1 MRRFY
6 HWLTIGIVSGLLL
19 TGCTARS
26 LKVPDL
32 VANSAVLENGQSSH
46 ITVQHILIGF
56 DGSVQGKEITRS
68 QTEAQTLAMEVLEAA
83 QSGDNFDQLVEEH
96 TDDSSPG
103 IYHLA
108 NKGQASE
115 KIRSKPL
122 QSVFPRGDM
131 VAAFGDVGFPLEV
144 GEVGLAKYDPQTSPF
159 GWHVIKR
166 IH

>member
-96 TDDSSPG
+96 TDD
-103 IYHLA
+103 
-108 NKGQASE
+108 
-115 KIRSKPL
+115 
-122 QSVFPRGDM
+122 
-131 VAAFGDVGFPLEV
+131 
-144 GEVGLAKYDPQTSPF
+144 
-159 GWHVIKR
+159 
-166 IH
+166 